1 MFQDIAAGQ
10 GTTQEYRGLPNLPA
24 TYRSNL
30 GRSPSLDPVNYIFIE
45 LGQPLPEGY
54 VRLDEEE
61 KVCVPSVWLNRTL
74 SQCVGKPAFFTLK
87 KLVNG
92 FVNPWECKYGG
103 TSAYK
108 NTPLEPVF
116 NALLLFG
123 SKQLKLSWSG
133 AKQAI
138 NEKLAHGR
146 KMHKAHSAS

>member
-1 MFQDIAAGQ
+1 MLFGQ
-10 GTTQEYRGLPNLPA
+10 
-24 TYRSNL
+24 
-30 GRSPSLDPVNYIFIE
+30 VFIE

-61 KVCVPSVWLNRTL
+61 KVCVPSIWLNRTL

-116 NALLLFG
+116 NALLCK
-123 SKQLKLSWSG
+123 SKITESSNFSTVSLSLNLSP
-133 AKQAI
+133 I
-138 NEKLAHGR
+138 PNC
-146 KMHKAHSAS
+146 